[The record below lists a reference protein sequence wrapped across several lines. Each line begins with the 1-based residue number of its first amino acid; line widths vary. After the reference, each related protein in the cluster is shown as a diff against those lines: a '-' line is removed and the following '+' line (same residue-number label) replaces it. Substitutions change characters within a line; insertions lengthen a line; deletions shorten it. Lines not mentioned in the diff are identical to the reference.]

1 MIDRKVWS
9 GLIEVLAK
17 TPAWVAWYNQSRL
30 HSAIGYRPPLEVH
43 SEWSNLS
50 ATTPAAARK
59 PRKGTSTKPGA

>member
-43 SEWSNLS
+43 SDWVNQPMTEV
-50 ATTPAAARK
+50 AAA
-59 PRKGTSTKPGA
+59 